1 MNKRLVELKSLVE
14 GAEISLQQA
23 RRILDSLSG
32 AQEVKETV
40 TQSQVKGTITQSGE
54 GQIIEGFFDGQNMIG
69 PDGKRYSVPAN
80 YASKSKMI
88 EGDGLKLTITA
99 DGSFVYKQID
109 PLERDRLTGKL
120 AIDEETG
127 DYRVL
132 INGKSY
138 KVLTASITYFKGE
151 VGDSVAILV
160 PKGRESSWAAV
171 ENIFRISEAE
181 QDAKE
186 SVDLSKKSTGKD
198 LSAEDSLEELKQP
211 AEKASQDD
219 FLVEEK
225 RNEFLLPEN
234 EIKAGPATDYQS
246 AEQAHGKAAPNGFL
260 HGDASTII
268 IDRTRNVFGADP
280 SGAARQD
287 TLAAGQTSPKSDILN
302 HSNDNQ
308 RLEEL

>member
-186 SVDLSKKSTGKD
+186 SVDY
-198 LSAEDSLEELKQP
+198 Q
-211 AEKASQDD
+211 
-219 FLVEEK
+219 
-225 RNEFLLPEN
+225 RN
-234 EIKAGPATDYQS
+234 Q
-246 AEQAHGKAAPNGFL
+246 
-260 HGDASTII
+260 
-268 IDRTRNVFGADP
+268 
-280 SGAARQD
+280 
-287 TLAAGQTSPKSDILN
+287 LAKI
-302 HSNDNQ
+302 
-308 RLEEL
+308 